1 MPNENNMDT
10 RKCSFCGK
18 SSSQVDFM
26 ISGIDG
32 HICNNCLELF
42 YQYLNSNDN
51 DIQKSET
58 KPKPIKKVPT
68 PKKIKEFLDEY
79 VIGQNEAKKTLAVAV
94 YNHYKRI
101 SAAKS
106 AEDEVDLQKSNVL
119 MIGPTGSGKT
129 YLAQTLA
136 KMLNVPFA
144 IADATNL
151 TEAGYVGEDVENI
164 LLRLLQNADYDVES
178 AERGI
183 IYIDE
188 IDKIA
193 RKGENTS
200 ITRDVS
206 GEGVQQTLLKIL
218 EGTIANVPPQ
228 GGRKHP
234 QQEFIQIDTANI
246 LFICGGAF
254 DGLLP
259 IIESRIGKKTM
270 GFGEKHNPKDSRA
283 NSESLK
289 QVQTE
294 DLLKFGLIPEFIGRL
309 PICITLEEL
318 DEDALVR
325 ILTEPKNALTKQF
338 SYLFSLDNVDLEFTK
353 DALSEI
359 AKKAIEKKSGARGLR
374 SIVEKVLNDV
384 MFELPDKKDISK
396 VIIEKDTI
404 LGKSDPVLIKKI
416 NEA

>member
-1 MPNENNMDT
+1 
-10 RKCSFCGK
+10 
-18 SSSQVDFM
+18 
-26 ISGIDG
+26 
-32 HICNNCLELF
+32 
-42 YQYLNSNDN
+42 
-51 DIQKSET
+51 
-58 KPKPIKKVPT
+58 
-68 PKKIKEFLDEY
+68 
-79 VIGQNEAKKTLAVAV
+79 
-94 YNHYKRI
+94 
-101 SAAKS
+101 
-106 AEDEVDLQKSNVL
+106 
-119 MIGPTGSGKT
+119 
-129 YLAQTLA
+129 
-136 KMLNVPFA
+136 
-144 IADATNL
+144 
-151 TEAGYVGEDVENI
+151 
-164 LLRLLQNADYDVES
+164 
-178 AERGI
+178 
-183 IYIDE
+183 
-188 IDKIA
+188 
-193 RKGENTS
+193 
-200 ITRDVS
+200 
-206 GEGVQQTLLKIL
+206 
-218 EGTIANVPPQ
+218 
-228 GGRKHP
+228 
-234 QQEFIQIDTANI
+234 
-246 LFICGGAF
+246 
-254 DGLLP
+254 
-259 IIESRIGKKTM
+259 M

-318 DEDALVR
+318 DEEALVR